1 MEEVQSDK
9 RDKEPNIYFADGQV
23 ICMNDL
29 VDTRHRN
36 AKRD

>member
-1 MEEVQSDK
+1 MEGVQSDK
-9 RDKEPNIYFADGQV
+9 RDKQPNIYSTDGQAV
-23 ICMNDL
+23 CMNDL